1 MVDYQIGVS
10 HHALIMM
17 FQCSVPADHSVS
29 DHGSAIQI
37 YNAAAGQL
45 APRLGALWRGGLLQV
60 DGLHNSS
67 SPV

>member
-1 MVDYQIGVS
+1 
-10 HHALIMM
+10 MM

-37 YNAAAGQL
+37 SNAAAGQL

-60 DGLHNSS
+60 DGLHKSS